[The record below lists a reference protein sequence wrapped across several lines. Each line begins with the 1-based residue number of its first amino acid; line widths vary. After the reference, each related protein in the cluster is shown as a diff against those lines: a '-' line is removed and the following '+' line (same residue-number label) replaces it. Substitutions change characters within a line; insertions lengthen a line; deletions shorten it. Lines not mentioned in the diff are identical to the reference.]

1 MKLARLFAL
10 VAFTAALA
18 TNNAHSTSSTTLA
31 VGAMILSLPFAQ
43 ALTWYNQFIKDTFHA
58 NSNEVLSMCSDL
70 KEREFASDLLPE
82 EAKDLCALNLD
93 KNMNHNDLV
102 QAYEQTYRK
111 GLKKY
116 NNAVKQHEKA
126 LKKGKVQETSP
137 QQRFEDFCQDT
148 YNKAV
153 NQLHNYHAISQ
164 FFPAKNTTKTET
176 TNTESTT
183 QEAFPKFYTFI
194 NTEISRIN
202 KGKKNAEISK
212 EKSAVKRV
220 GTPSTIAS
228 LVNAE
233 AFFPSTNSH
242 TLSVPSL
249 YFISRPRKEMSALR
263 PFLTFALTL
272 VTSVSSSNACMLAG
286 NDWCV
291 RLGKLA
297 RKLPEKINDK
307 ASARKKIIACSF
319 L

>member
-212 EKSAVKRV
+212 EKSAAFDKWVKNQYKLNREKHDYEQCKEILSFDPNKNTHPVILCGADKKVIQDVQKDCIQRV
-220 GTPSTIAS
+220 CPNLDTHCPPSDLNWSNDCKRLAKTCKKGKID
-228 LVNAE
+228 
-233 AFFPSTNSH
+233 
-242 TLSVPSL
+242 
-249 YFISRPRKEMSALR
+249 LR
-263 PFLTFALTL
+263 YEDD
-272 VTSVSSSNACMLAG
+272 N
-286 NDWCV
+286 CV
-291 RLGKLA
+291 GL
-297 RKLPEKINDK
+297 
-307 ASARKKIIACSF
+307 
-319 L
+319 